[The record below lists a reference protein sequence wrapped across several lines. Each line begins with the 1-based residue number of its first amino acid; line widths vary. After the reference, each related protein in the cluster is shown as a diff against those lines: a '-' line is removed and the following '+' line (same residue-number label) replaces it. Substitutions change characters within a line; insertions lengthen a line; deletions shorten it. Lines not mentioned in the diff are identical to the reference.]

1 VQPVYLKI
9 VTWAVFFSAY
19 YTVVLTAVGHLTSD
33 GLSAKGLVLA
43 AIAVLIAP
51 IGIVRVRRSEAWK
64 KSLLFF
70 ARGREDLWE
79 GADRRQ
85 LRFGVVLLAATGL
98 FLELAVIRWHS
109 STIPMF
115 AFYKNF
121 SLLACFAGLGFGYAM
136 SSVRGNFLVH
146 TLWLLVLQVTCL
158 LLLRYGAG
166 EAVSYLMSSPIGEQ
180 TNMGVRSISLEGVG
194 LSWIVSLLPVYGLLI
209 AVFSTTVAMFIPI
222 GHLTGRIMDRLPRL
236 EAYGLNLAGSIAG
249 VVGFTAISFLWAPP
263 LPWFVPVAVVFILL
277 VGENRADRIA
287 TVSALAVLVGVISW
301 PTDPT
306 SHRIY
311 SPYQLIERTMEP
323 STGLMRI
330 LSGGTY
336 FQKVYDFS
344 ERNRNR
350 DSPELSGIRK
360 YYDLP
365 YTLATSLDRVVIVGA
380 GSGNDAAAALRAGA
394 HHVDAVE
401 IDPAIIA
408 LGREYHPEKPYSD
421 ARVNPVVNDAR
432 TFFRTSGDE
441 YDAIVYGVLDS
452 HTQLSQGTSVR
463 IDSFVYTLE
472 GFREGFAR
480 LKEDG
485 IFYVSFALLS
495 ESQGGRILAMMK
507 QISGADPLVVHV
519 KYDAP
524 TTAAFILRK
533 GGSTDEW
540 RKRVVDMGFDDVT
553 EMYMTHSNGVDV
565 PTDDWPFFYMI
576 KRVYPV
582 SYLPA
587 LGIILLLTIAMGRPL
602 LFGTPFRTSSM
613 LFFFLGAA
621 FMLLETKAITE
632 LGLLFGNTWMVISVV
647 IVAILT
653 MAFFANLAIERLQ
666 FRSVGALYVAL
677 LVATML
683 AYASYGVSFTTSYAL
698 QKIISVVILTVPL
711 LFSGMVFSTE
721 LARSDVD
728 VSQSLGYNILGAL
741 FGGLLEYNSM
751 YFGFSFLF
759 LLAAGFYVA
768 AMLVSTLSA
777 KAVLVVPSRLQA

>member
-1 VQPVYLKI
+1 VQSVYLNI
-9 VTWAVFFSAY
+9 ARWAAYFAVY
-19 YTVVLTAVGHLTSD
+19 YTFLLTLVGHLTASE
-33 GLSAKGLVLA
+33 LSTPTLIMATAALVAGPL
-43 AIAVLIAP
+43 
-51 IGIVRVRRSEAWK
+51 GFVRLRRSDVWK
-64 KSLLFF
+64 AAGTFF
-70 ARGREDLWE
+70 SQERGDLWDV
-79 GADRRQ
+79 ADLRR
-85 LRFGVVLLAATGL
+85 LRLGVALLAGTGL
-98 FLELAVIRWHS
+98 FLELGVIRWHS

-146 TLWLLVLQVTCL
+146 TLWLLVLQIGCL
-158 LLLRYGAG
+158 LILRYGAG
-166 EAVSYLMSSPIGEQ
+166 DAVTYLMSSPIGEQ
-180 TNMGVRSISLEGVG
+180 TNMGVRSIRLDGFG
-194 LSWIVSLLPVYGLLI
+194 AAFLAALLPVYGLLI
-209 AVFSTTVAMFIPI
+209 AVFTTTVAMFIPI
-222 GHLTGRIMDRLPRL
+222 GHATGRIMDRLPRL
-236 EAYGLNLAGSIAG
+236 QAYGMNLAGSIAG
-249 VVGFTAISFLWAPP
+249 VVAFTLISFLWAPP
-263 LPWFVPVAVVFILL
+263 VTWFIPAAVIFVLL
-277 VGENRADRIA
+277 VGDDRSERVA
-287 TVSALAVLVGVISW
+287 TVVAMAVLVGLISW

-344 ERNRNR
+344 ENNLNR
-350 DSPELSGIRK
+350 DAPAFASVRQ

-365 YTLATSLDRVVIVGA
+365 YTLADSLDKVVIVGA

-394 HHVDAVE
+394 KHVDAVE

-408 LGREYHPEKPYSD
+408 LGREYHPERPYSD
-421 ARVNPVVNDAR
+421 PRVRPIVNDAR
-432 TFFRTSGDE
+432 TFFRTSGE
-441 YDAIVYGVLDS
+441 QYDAVVYGVLDS

-472 GFREGFAR
+472 GFREGYAR
-480 LKEDG
+480 LKDGG

-507 QISGADPLVVHV
+507 ELSGGDPLVVHV
-519 KYDAP
+519 AYDAP

-533 GGSTDEW
+533 GGSIDAW
-540 RKRVVDMGFDDVT
+540 RARVTAMGFDDVT
-553 EMYMTHSNGVDV
+553 AMYVAHSTGVDI
-565 PTDDWPFFYMI
+565 PTDDWPFFYMV

-587 LGIILLLTIAMGRPL
+587 LGIILMLTLMTGRRL
-602 LFGTPFRTSSM
+602 IFGSQFRASSM
-613 LFFFLGAA
+613 VFFFLGSA

-632 LGLLFGNTWMVISVV
+632 LGLLFGNTWMVVAVV

-653 MAFFANLAIERLQ
+653 MAFFANLAVERRQ
-666 FRSVGALYVAL
+666 FRSVAPLYAVL
-677 LVATML
+677 LTATLL
-683 AYASYGVSFTTSYAL
+683 AYASYGVTFTGNYAL
-698 QKIISVVILTVPL
+698 QKLLSVVILTIPL

-728 VSQSLGYNILGAL
+728 VSQALGYNILGAL

-759 LLAAGFYVA
+759 LLAAGMYLA
-768 AMLVSTLSA
+768 AMVVSHLP
-777 KAVLVVPSRLQA
+777 KAVWVPSRQRA